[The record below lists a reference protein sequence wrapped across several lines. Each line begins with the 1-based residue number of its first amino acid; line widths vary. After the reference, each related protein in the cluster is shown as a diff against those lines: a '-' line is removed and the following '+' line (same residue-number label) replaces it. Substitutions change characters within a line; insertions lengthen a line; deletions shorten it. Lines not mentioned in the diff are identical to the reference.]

1 MASSRE
7 RAFRALATIGTSLD
21 GYIARTDGDI
31 EWLNERGA
39 QAGDTGYDDF
49 MARVDTVVMGRN
61 TYEKVLTFGFWP
73 YEGKRVA
80 VLSTKLSTSDP
91 NVTVHPTLDG
101 LLDALAAAG
110 AKNVYADGGQIIQ
123 TFLREGILD
132 EITITTAPVL
142 LGAGIPLFG
151 RLDRDIDLTRGDTR
165 ALGGGF
171 VQTTY
176 TVNPGATG

>member
-1 MASSRE
+1 MP
-7 RAFRALATIGTSLD
+7 GV
-21 GYIARTDGDI
+21 
-31 EWLNERGA
+31 
-39 QAGDTGYDDF
+39 DD
-49 MARVDTVVMGRN
+49 DTVVMGRN

-80 VLSTKLSTSDP
+80 VLSTKLTTSDP
-91 NVTVHPTLDG
+91 NITVHPALDG

-142 LGAGIPLFG
+142 LGAGIPIFG

-165 ALGGGF
+165 ALGAGF
-171 VQTTY
+171 VQTS
-176 TVNPGATG
+176 